1 MLTNKKTEIEEMK
14 QNTMKEVKLLE
25 DQLREMPVDMRL
37 FSLTLRSLYAEMSV
51 GTSNETAIKFR
62 QLRDDTRNDAMVYL
76 KGILPLS
83 IKFVT
88 CISDYFE
95 YYEALDYD
103 EWCAML
109 PDILKDTVGYK
120 ELCNT
125 ILKMHEEILV
135 PLKRRQDDAKILIT
149 EFKDLSE
156 EYERQRERLEASS
169 NAKRSWACY
178 LVHIPIIST
187 IATALLGVV
196 ADLDLLRA
204 VAKGKQGQINQVASV
219 AVSEALIPA
228 LRNLIDGI
236 QKAAGFFSAMEQE
249 LTRFEGKAEKAE
261 KDPKQLH
268 FTVMKT
274 QAKGMKSVCQSF
286 YSVIPEVR
294 TDFLAIPTTGT
305 DQNYVEK
312 WLEKQKK
319 TIEDNCKFPLLA
331 RKLLEAITQH

>member
-1 MLTNKKTEIEEMK
+1 MTEMEEMK
-14 QNTMKEVKLLE
+14 ETTRAEVKSLE
-25 DQLREMPVDMRL
+25 DQLRDMPVDMRL

-51 GTSNETAIKFR
+51 GESDETAIKFR
-62 QLRDDTRNDAMVYL
+62 RLRDDTRNDAMVYL

-83 IKFVT
+83 TKFVT

-95 YYEALDYD
+95 YYEALQYD

-125 ILKMHEEILV
+125 ILKMHEDILV
-135 PLKRRQDDAKILIT
+135 PLKRRQDEAKILIT
-149 EFKDLSE
+149 EFKDLRE

-169 NAKRSWACY
+169 SEKRSWACY
-178 LVHIPIIST
+178 LVNIPIIST
-187 IATALLGVV
+187 IVSTLLGVV
-196 ADLDLLRA
+196 ADLDLLRG
-204 VAKGKQGQINQVASV
+204 VAKGKQSQINQAASV
-219 AVSEALIPA
+219 AVSESLIPA
-228 LRNLIDGI
+228 LQNLINGI

-249 LTRFEGKAEKAE
+249 LTRFEGKAEKSE
-261 KDPKQLH
+261 KDPKRLH

-274 QAKGMKSVCQSF
+274 QAKDMKSVCQTF

-305 DQNYVEK
+305 DQNYVDK

-319 TIEDNCKFPLLA
+319 TIIENCKLPLLA
-331 RKLLEAITQH
+331 RKLLEAITE